1 VMTDTIEIYYLID
14 GLSEETL
21 MTLRVYPNPA
31 SNLVNV
37 EMQLDAAEV
46 NIEVVSLM
54 GQIVMRKEAF
64 TSGGELRETLD
75 VSDLAKGMYM
85 LRVNGQTLKSSIVV
99 Q

>member
-1 VMTDTIEIYYLID
+1 
-14 GLSEETL
+14 
-21 MTLRVYPNPA
+21 MTLKVYPNPS

-46 NIEVVSLM
+46 SIEVVSLM

-85 LRVNGQTLKSSIVV
+85 LRVNGQTLKSSVVV